1 MIGFQNTK
9 WSTLIADYKLTH
21 LITHP
26 TRATKVSSSTIDH
39 LYTHHSENVLEIV
52 SSNPIAFT
60 VDTVNI
66 VNDNNKVKTIT
77 YTCYKTFQ
85 EQHFMNDSSKYFHV
99 LDNLNIIGEQHI
111 SLETILCTT
120 IDRHAPI
127 KTKRVKHVHT
137 PTWLTDE
144 IILALHKRDK
154 LYKQGKLE
162 EYKVLRTKINAMIK
176 KSKKNVFNNAI
187 QDGKNTKHLWNNI
200 KSVSNNSDKKLCY
213 T

>member
-1 MIGFQNTK
+1 M
-9 WSTLIADYKLTH
+9 S
-21 LITHP
+21 
-26 TRATKVSSSTIDH
+26 DH
-39 LYTHHSENVLEIV
+39 Y
-52 SSNPIAFT
+52 PIAFT
-60 VDTVNI
+60 VDTVNT
-66 VNDNNKVKTIT
+66 VNNNNKVKTIT
-77 YTCYKTFQ
+77 FKTFQ
-85 EQHFMNDSSKYFHV
+85 EQHFMNDLSKYFHV
-99 LDNLNIIGEQHI
+99 LDNLNIIEDQNI
-111 SLETILCTT
+111 ELETIYTIFDTT
-120 IDRHAPI
+120 PSLDRHALI
-127 KTKRVKHVHT
+127 KTKRVKHVLK